1 MLQHN
6 LVKVAMQKRDGFPG
20 APSPFLFSR
29 PFELRS
35 PTWSST
41 QKIGSRMAPKCLE
54 ELRNIPPLPAELTA
68 LALKLPNWRTRFTR
82 IFKIRCSFLS
92 LMRKCKGVGNRLR
105 LNLCLRDA
113 HLGMDLAEY
122 IATGLNLQHCLM
134 SSSWCWSWCLKAQS
148 HLEANT
154 HSSST
159 RFINIAQNKNALEI
173 IYIYIYINFFIYGTS
188 LHSTP
193 PAPRFQMQSPPA
205 SAHPKKTATFWSR
218 WKNFRTLT
226 PRSRWF
232 CDSKVD
238 RVFPK
243 TLRQTSGLSNIDRKH
258 ILNLRWMI
266 SDSFDSNDFNVET
279 LLSDLKRNQTSQ
291 MCPQFTTKVLK
302 SLVFFLFFASPWSLY
317 HSSPGH

>member
-1 MLQHN
+1 MLQDN
-6 LVKVAMQKRDGFPG
+6 LVKVAMQKRDGFLG

-68 LALKLPNWRTRFTR
+68 LALKLPNWITRFTQ
-82 IFKIRCSFLS
+82 IFKIPCSFLS

-173 IYIYIYINFFIYGTS
+173 IYIYINFFIYGTS

-205 SAHPKKTATFWSR
+205 SAHPR
-218 WKNFRTLT
+218 KNRHVLESLKDPPHLDPSQPLILRLKGG
-226 PRSRWF
+226 PR
-232 CDSKVD
+232 
-238 RVFPK
+238 
-243 TLRQTSGLSNIDRKH
+243 LSENAST
-258 ILNLRWMI
+258 NLRTFQHRPQTYTKFEM
-266 SDSFDSNDFNVET
+266 NDKWFVWFKWFQCWN
-279 LLSDLKRNQTSQ
+279 
-291 MCPQFTTKVLK
+291 
-302 SLVFFLFFASPWSLY
+302 FAFRFEKKPNLTDVPSI
-317 HSSPGH
+317 HN

>member
-1 MLQHN
+1 MLQDN
-6 LVKVAMQKRDGFPG
+6 LVKVAMQKRDGFLG

-68 LALKLPNWRTRFTR
+68 LALKLPNWITRFTQ
-82 IFKIRCSFLS
+82 IFKIPCSFLS

-173 IYIYIYINFFIYGTS
+173 IYIYISIFSYMAPVSTLLPQRLVFRCS
-188 LHSTP
+188 LLQLQHI
-193 PAPRFQMQSPPA
+193 RE
-205 SAHPKKTATFWSR
+205 KTATFWSR
-218 WKNFRTLT
+218 WKTPRTLT

>member
-1 MLQHN
+1 MLQDN
-6 LVKVAMQKRDGFPG
+6 LVKVAMQKRDGFLG

-68 LALKLPNWRTRFTR
+68 LALKLPNWITRFTQ
-82 IFKIRCSFLS
+82 IFKIPCSFLS

-173 IYIYIYINFFIYGTS
+173 IYIYQFFHIW
-188 LHSTP
+188 H
-193 PAPRFQMQSPPA
+193 QSPLYSPSA
-205 SAHPKKTATFWSR
+205 SFSDAVSSSFSTSE
-218 WKNFRTLT
+218 KNRHVLESLKDPPHLDPSQPLILRLKGG
-226 PRSRWF
+226 PR
-232 CDSKVD
+232 
-238 RVFPK
+238 
-243 TLRQTSGLSNIDRKH
+243 LSENAST
-258 ILNLRWMI
+258 NLRTFQHRPTYTKFEM
-266 SDSFDSNDFNVET
+266 NDEWFVWFKWFQCWNFAFRFEKKPNLTNVP
-279 LLSDLKRNQTSQ
+279 SIHN
-291 MCPQFTTKVLK
+291 
-302 SLVFFLFFASPWSLY
+302 
-317 HSSPGH
+317 

>member
-1 MLQHN
+1 M
-6 LVKVAMQKRDGFPG
+6 P
-20 APSPFLFSR
+20 
-29 PFELRS
+29 
-35 PTWSST
+35 W
-41 QKIGSRMAPKCLE
+41 
-54 ELRNIPPLPAELTA
+54 
-68 LALKLPNWRTRFTR
+68 KL
-82 IFKIRCSFLS
+82 
-92 LMRKCKGVGNRLR
+92 
-105 LNLCLRDA
+105 
-113 HLGMDLAEY
+113 
-122 IATGLNLQHCLM
+122 
-134 SSSWCWSWCLKAQS
+134 
-148 HLEANT
+148 
-154 HSSST
+154 
-159 RFINIAQNKNALEI
+159 
-173 IYIYIYINFFIYGTS
+173 YIYISIFSYMAPVSTLLPQRLVFRCS
-188 LHSTP
+188 LLQLQHI
-193 PAPRFQMQSPPA
+193 RE
-205 SAHPKKTATFWSR
+205 KTATFWSR
-218 WKNFRTLT
+218 WKTPRTLT